1 MCEVESMA
9 KPMSLY
15 KRVFNRFDENG
26 DGKISPAELQRC
38 VKAIGGELSL
48 VEAEVAVE
56 GLDTDGDGL
65 LGLEGFIRLV
75 DEVGEEDK
83 MKDLK
88 EAFKMYEMEAGCGFI
103 TPESLKEMLGRL
115 GECRSLQDCK
125 LMIARFDLNGDGVI
139 NFDEFR
145 LMML

>member
-15 KRVFNRFDENG
+15 ERVFNRFDENG

-38 VKAIGGELSL
+38 VKAIGGELSQ

-75 DEVGEEDK
+75 DEVGE
-83 MKDLK
+83 KDLK

-103 TPESLKEMLGRL
+103 TPKSLKEMLGRL
-115 GECRSLQDCK
+115 GESRSLQDCK

>member
-1 MCEVESMA
+1 MCEVEAIA
-9 KPMSLY
+9 KAMSLY
-15 KRVFNRFDENG
+15 ERVFNRFDENG

-38 VKAIGGELSL
+38 VKAVGGELSL

-56 GLDTDGDGL
+56 GLDTNGDGL

-103 TPESLKEMLGRL
+103 TPKSLKKMLGRL
-115 GECRSLQDCK
+115 GESRSLQDCK

>member
-1 MCEVESMA
+1 
-9 KPMSLY
+9 MSLY
-15 KRVFNRFDENG
+15 ERVFNRFDENG

-38 VKAIGGELSL
+38 VKAVGGELSL

-56 GLDTDGDGL
+56 GLDTNGDGL

-103 TPESLKEMLGRL
+103 TPKSLKKMLGRL
-115 GECRSLQDCK
+115 GESRSLQDCK